1 MPQSNYE
8 ILGIRDEATKTEIRG
23 AFRKLVLEH
32 HSDRGGD
39 DEEFKKIK
47 RAFDDLKLGKKFPD
61 SLEEKSKKSRFYSG
75 DSEEEKRKRN
85 LILSRD
91 VAKEVVR
98 AQEWVAALNRTDAT
112 DVRLFGSKELGQLEF
127 ERKATKSLSIK
138 GKFWAGK
145 LSYDNSIIMWGS
157 ITNTYFSEN
166 EEEKTVIHVKNG
178 KFSLINPLENGYLVE
193 NGVKIIVD
201 NGDIIVGDVYG
212 KKEVL
217 PDASGKVGM
226 LFTKEHFTELKAIR
240 GKIVAGFIRNTVKL
254 EADTIMVINLEDGVK
269 VKGHDISIL
278 GNKVTYD
285 VEITL
290 KKGGKIKFHDK
301 GSGFDISDDAILQLE
316 NGKEFRLQDLKK
328 SEMIGL
334 GGAEISYDYL
344 DNFGTK
350 KQNGSKK
357 SWKSKF
363 GFGN

>member
-1 MPQSNYE
+1 MVQSNYE
-8 ILGIRDEATKTEIRG
+8 ILSVRDEATKTEIRD
-23 AFRKLVLEH
+23 AFRKLVLEN

-47 RAFDDLKLGKKFPD
+47 QAFDDLKLGKKFPD
-61 SLEEKSKKSRFYSG
+61 SIEQKTKSSRFYSE

-98 AQEWVAALNRTDAT
+98 AQEWAAALNRTDAT

-127 ERKATKSLSIK
+127 ERKATKALSIK
-138 GKFWAGK
+138 GKFWAGN

-157 ITNTYFSEN
+157 ITNPYFSEN
-166 EEEKTVIHVKNG
+166 EEEKTVIHVKDG
-178 KFSLINPLENGYLVE
+178 KFSLIDPLENGYLIE

-212 KKEVL
+212 KKETL
-217 PDASGKVGM
+217 PDKSGKVGM
-226 LFTKEHFTELKAIR
+226 FITQEHFTELKAIR
-240 GKIVAGFIRNTVKL
+240 GKIVGGFIRNTVKL
-254 EADTIMVINLEDGVK
+254 EADTIMVINLEDNVK
-269 VKGHDISIL
+269 VKGRDISIL
-278 GNKVTYD
+278 GNKVTYN

-290 KKGGKIKFHDK
+290 MKGGKIKFHDQ

-328 SEMIGL
+328 SEMIGY
-334 GGAEISYDYL
+334 GGTDISFDYL
-344 DNFGTK
+344 DNIGAK
-350 KQNGSKK
+350 KQNGSEK
-357 SWKSKF
+357 SWRSKF